1 MPLQLTFCT
10 HIIHSKNAKY
20 HSLLMLSRQI
30 SDIVFP
36 VSSCKSINFWYSS
49 SVIRTWNRRSF
60 EPFFLLP
67 FFIRSSPPLR
77 KIKESDLGIEP
88 RTSHFHV
95 CSTSELIIFFHKTPC
110 KFHSKRRALVR
121 TPRSLNRITC
131 SSGCHMDYQ
140 PLPDEYSVCPLNC
153 LFLRK
158 QTPIQISPLR
168 SITPL

>member
-95 CSTSELIIFFHKTPC
+95 CSATELIIFFHKTPW
-110 KFHSKRRALVR
+110 KFRSKRRALVR
-121 TPRSLNRITC
+121 TLQNNIWNPRLLDCIFAHQC
-131 SSGCHMDYQ
+131 QCI
-140 PLPDEYSVCPLNC
+140 SVCIFCNIL
-153 LFLRK
+153 
-158 QTPIQISPLR
+158 
-168 SITPL
+168 